1 MAHLWHGL
9 VEWVKSR
16 ENRTV
21 PPSPVQSLSIRPRAT
36 EPKLTQRKNTLSG
49 MAGVRYSITSTNNSL
64 MNTVITTTFAP
75 ARYVMYM
82 KHDHASYLEAILI
95 MIWKEIY

>member
-21 PPSPVQSLSIRPRAT
+21 PHSAPVQSLSIRPRAT

-75 ARYVMYM
+75 ARYVIYM
-82 KHDHASYLEAILI
+82 KHEHASYLEAILI
-95 MIWKEIY
+95 MIWK